1 MENKLRSSIK
11 NDNSAIPFLRWLT
24 KFETKIIRKLMIFPH
39 SPYLSNYVLGLW
51 IMVCGEFRSF
61 GISKDSSIQVKANYT
76 NEVKVWNEDIPSLF
90 THSHIQRKYISL
102 VVSRWA

>member
-1 MENKLRSSIK
+1 MIIQ
-11 NDNSAIPFLRWLT
+11 AIPFLRWLT

-39 SPYLSNYVLGLW
+39 SPCLSNYVLGLW